1 MEGRE
6 RTRVVVDDTTVYEID
21 LDCQECQ
28 NVGNGAVRELRNVQG
43 NEKRAPSGARPKR
56 RCQD

>member
-1 MEGRE
+1 MEERE

-21 LDCQECQ
+21 LDCQECR
-28 NVGNGAVRELRNVQG
+28 NLGNGAVRGPRNVQG
-43 NEKRAPSGARPKR
+43 EEKRAPLGARPKR